1 MSRLKINEDGRTFKL
16 DGQRFF
22 YLADTVWSAFTSA
35 TMDEWEFYLE
45 KRWAQGFTV
54 LQINILPQW
63 DRCMSDVGVYPF
75 ETQDGII
82 FDYTKWNDAY
92 FERARTMSK
101 MAREK
106 GFQLA
111 LVVLWLNFVPGTW
124 GSRMKSDYIMPRE
137 FVEPYTKKVVEAFEE
152 FEPIYMVSGDT
163 DFDTPESVDY
173 YEAALS
179 VACQMSPDSL
189 KAMHIKRGYDYIPES
204 FLDRISFYMYQSGHN
219 ADGQQMAYV
228 LAEKFYRNYPKKPVI
243 NAEPCYEQMGYSRN
257 MYGRFQPFDIRKAAF
272 SSLLSG
278 ACAGITYGAHG
289 VWNWKKSG
297 KQPNP
302 VMGEGFDKSFSMQ
315 EALLFPGAW
324 DYGYLADFMER
335 TIVDELIPASDLL
348 EEKSSDIRMAMT
360 AQGEYLI
367 YMPYPTEL
375 LIKKGLHGYQAKA
388 INLSDRRIARVGLEE
403 KENSTKVSMHSFQ
416 DDVLLLLTPQ
426 K

>member
-1 MSRLKINEDGRTFKL
+1 MSRLKINENGRTFLL

-45 KRWAQGFTV
+45 KRWSQGFTV
-54 LQINILPQW
+54 LQINMMPQW

-75 ETQDGII
+75 ETKNGIT
-82 FDYTKWNDAY
+82 FDYTKWNETY
-92 FERARTMSK
+92 FDRAKIMCN

-124 GSRMKSDYIMPRE
+124 GSRLSKDYIMPKN
-137 FVEPYTKKVVEAFEE
+137 FIKPYTRKVIEAFDE

-163 DFDTPESVDY
+163 DFDTPESIDY

-179 VACQMSPDSL
+179 EACLRSPDSL

-204 FLDRISFYMYQSGHN
+204 FLDRINFYMFQSGHN
-219 ADGQQMAYV
+219 ADGQQMAYL
-228 LAEKFYRNYPKKPVI
+228 LAEKFYRDYPKKPVI
-243 NAEPCYEQMGYSRN
+243 NAEPCYEQMGFSRN
-257 MYGRFQPFDIRKAAF
+257 MYGRFQPFDIRKAAW

-278 ACAGITYGAHG
+278 ACAGVTYGAHG

-302 VMGEGFDKSFSMQ
+302 VMGEGFDKSFPLQ

-324 DYGYLADFMER
+324 DYGYIADFMKEL
-335 TIVDELIPASDLL
+335 TVDELIPVSDIL
-348 EEKSSDIRMAMT
+348 EEKSTDIRMAMT
-360 AQGEYLI
+360 TEGEYLI

-375 LIKKGLHGYQAKA
+375 IIKKELHGYQAKA
-388 INLSDRRIARVGLEE
+388 INLSNRSVSKVGICVTESSTRVL
-403 KENSTKVSMHSFQ
+403 MHSFQ
-416 DDVLLLLTPQ
+416 EDTLILL
-426 K
+426 KK

>member
-1 MSRLKINEDGRTFKL
+1 MSRLKINDNGRTFL
-16 DGQRFF
+16 LNGQRFF

-45 KRWAQGFTV
+45 KRWSQGFTV
-54 LQINILPQW
+54 LQINMMPQW

-75 ETQDGII
+75 ETQDGIT
-82 FDYTKWNDAY
+82 FDYTKWNEAY
-92 FERARTMSK
+92 FDRAKIMCN

-124 GSRMKSDYIMPRE
+124 GSRLSKDYIMPKD
-137 FVEPYTKKVVEAFEE
+137 FIKPYTRKVVEEFEE

-163 DFDTPESVDY
+163 DFDTPESIDY

-179 VACQMSPDSL
+179 EACLRSPDSL

-204 FLDRISFYMYQSGHN
+204 FLDRISFYMFQSGHN
-219 ADGQQMAYV
+219 ADGQQMAYL
-228 LAEKFYRNYPKKPVI
+228 LAEKFYGDYPKKPVI
-243 NAEPCYEQMGYSRN
+243 NAEPCYEQMGFSRN
-257 MYGRFQPFDIRKAAF
+257 MYGRFQPFDIRKAAW

-278 ACAGITYGAHG
+278 ACAGVTYGAHG

-302 VMGEGFDKSFSMQ
+302 VMGEGFDKSFPMQ

-324 DYGYLADFMER
+324 DYGYIADFMKEL
-335 TIVDELIPASDLL
+335 TVDELIPVSDLL
-348 EEKSSDIRMAMT
+348 EDKSSDIRMAMT
-360 AQGEYLI
+360 TEGEYLI

-375 LIKKGLHGYQAKA
+375 LIKKELQGYQGKA
-388 INLSDRRIARVGLEE
+388 INLSNRSVSKVGVCVTESSTRVL
-403 KENSTKVSMHSFQ
+403 MHSFQ
-416 DDVLLLLTPQ
+416 EDTLILLKKQ
-426 K
+426 

>member
-1 MSRLKINEDGRTFKL
+1 MSRLKINENGRTFLL

-45 KRWAQGFTV
+45 KRWSQGFTV
-54 LQINILPQW
+54 LQINIMPQW

-75 ETQDGII
+75 ETPDGIT
-82 FDYTKWNDAY
+82 FDYTKWNEAY
-92 FERARTMSK
+92 FDRAKIMCN

-111 LVVLWLNFVPGTW
+111 LVILWLNFVPGTW
-124 GSRMKSDYIMPRE
+124 GSRLSKDYIMPKD
-137 FVEPYTKKVVEAFEE
+137 FIKPYTRKVIEEFEE

-163 DFDTPESVDY
+163 DFDTPESIDY

-179 VACQMSPDSL
+179 EACLISPDSL
-189 KAMHIKRGYDYIPES
+189 KAMHIKRGYDYIPET
-204 FLDRISFYMYQSGHN
+204 FLDRISFYMFQSGHN
-219 ADGQQMAYV
+219 ADGQQMAYL
-228 LAEKFYRNYPKKPVI
+228 LAEKFYGDYPKKPVI
-243 NAEPCYEQMGYSRN
+243 NAEPCYEQMGFSRN
-257 MYGRFQPFDIRKAAF
+257 MYGRFQPFDIRKAAW

-278 ACAGITYGAHG
+278 ACAGVTYGAHG

-302 VMGEGFDKSFSMQ
+302 VMGEGFDQSFPMQ

-324 DYGYLADFMER
+324 DYGYIADFMKEMV
-335 TIVDELIPASDLL
+335 VDELIPVSDLL

-360 AQGEYLI
+360 TEEEYLI

-375 LIKKGLHGYQAKA
+375 LIKKELHGYQAKA
-388 INLSDRRIARVGLEE
+388 INLSNRSVSKVGICVTEASTRVL
-403 KENSTKVSMHSFQ
+403 MHSFQ
-416 DDVLLLLTPQ
+416 EDTLILLKKQ
-426 K
+426 

>member
-1 MSRLKINEDGRTFKL
+1 MSRLKINDNGRTFLL

-45 KRWAQGFTV
+45 KRWSQGFTV
-54 LQINILPQW
+54 LQINMMPQW

-75 ETQDGII
+75 ETQDGIT
-82 FDYTKWNDAY
+82 FDYTKWNEAY
-92 FERARTMSK
+92 FDRAKIMCN

-124 GSRMKSDYIMPRE
+124 GSRLSKDYIMPKDFIR
-137 FVEPYTKKVVEAFEE
+137 PYTRKVIEAFDE

-163 DFDTPESVDY
+163 DFDTPESIDY

-179 VACQMSPDSL
+179 EACLRSPDSL

-204 FLDRISFYMYQSGHN
+204 FLDRINFYMFQSGHN
-219 ADGQQMAYV
+219 ADGQQMAYL
-228 LAEKFYRNYPKKPVI
+228 LAEKFYRDYPKKPVI
-243 NAEPCYEQMGYSRN
+243 NAEPCYEQMGFSRN
-257 MYGRFQPFDIRKAAF
+257 MYGRFQPFDIRKAAW

-278 ACAGITYGAHG
+278 ACAGVTYGAHG

-302 VMGEGFDKSFSMQ
+302 VMGEGFDQSFPMQ

-324 DYGYLADFMER
+324 DYGYIADFMKEL
-335 TIVDELIPASDLL
+335 TVDELIPVSDLL

-360 AQGEYLI
+360 TEGEYLI

-375 LIKKGLHGYQAKA
+375 IIKKELQGYQAKA
-388 INLSDRRIARVGLEE
+388 INLSNRSVSKVGICVTEASTRVM
-403 KENSTKVSMHSFQ
+403 MHSFQ
-416 DDVLLLLTPQ
+416 EDTLILL
-426 K
+426 KK

>member
-1 MSRLKINEDGRTFKL
+1 MSRLKINENGRTFLL

-45 KRWAQGFTV
+45 KRWSQGFTV
-54 LQINILPQW
+54 LQINMMPQW

-75 ETQDGII
+75 ETQDGIT
-82 FDYTKWNDAY
+82 FDYTKWNEAY
-92 FERARTMSK
+92 FDRAKIMCN

-124 GSRMKSDYIMPRE
+124 GSRLSKDYIMPKD
-137 FVEPYTKKVVEAFEE
+137 FIKPYTRKVIEAFDE

-163 DFDTPESVDY
+163 DFDTPESIDY

-179 VACQMSPDSL
+179 EACLRSPDSL

-204 FLDRISFYMYQSGHN
+204 FLDRINFYMFQSGHN
-219 ADGQQMAYV
+219 ADGQQMAYL
-228 LAEKFYRNYPKKPVI
+228 LAEKFYRDYPKKPVI
-243 NAEPCYEQMGYSRN
+243 NAEPCYEQMGFSRN
-257 MYGRFQPFDIRKAAF
+257 MYGRFQPYDIRKAAW

-278 ACAGITYGAHG
+278 ACAGVTYGAHG

-302 VMGEGFDKSFSMQ
+302 VMGEGFDQSFPMQ

-324 DYGYLADFMER
+324 DYGYIADFMKELA
-335 TIVDELIPASDLL
+335 VDELIPVSDLL

-360 AQGEYLI
+360 TEGEYLI

-375 LIKKGLHGYQAKA
+375 IIKKELHGYQAKA
-388 INLSDRRIARVGLEE
+388 INLSNRSVSKVGICVTKASTRVL
-403 KENSTKVSMHSFQ
+403 MHSFQ
-416 DDVLLLLTPQ
+416 EDTLILLKKQ
-426 K
+426 